1 MLEIQKVEEMKQEIE
16 KSKNIKENL
25 LRENDELDDKL
36 KLSDSESKEI
46 QMEYEIRKNE
56 YEDILS
62 NAKKEINYLRKSK
75 NAIIDNNNI
84 IQLKTPKIKEDD
96 PIQLK
101 TPKKKE
107 VLRKPLKSD
116 KRSKD
121 KVPLKANILTDG
133 IVKQPAELSS
143 NINFIEKDSVNKGL
157 NVSQSDKEIDDFLK
171 KNNINSMKDLE
182 DKVEKFKNEKQLSSE
197 KGEDESALKSQILS
211 LINSIKS

>member
-197 KGEDESALKSQILS
+197 KGDDESALKSQILS